1 MRATHNGNAASKEPG
16 LPSNRIWWLLVIF
29 LGLALVWAGRLVY
42 LQIIKAPEYSE
53 AAAASRTLSIDIPAR
68 RGTIYDRN
76 GNVLATS
83 VEATTVYVNPKEI
96 TDVSGTASALAET
109 LGGDAEDY
117 TDYLTQDTTFVY
129 VKRQADVE
137 DADALRAKGL
147 TGVYFLD
154 DTKRVYPYGETA
166 GQIVGLVDVDGN
178 GLTGLE
184 LYYDD
189 ILSGTPGERV
199 FQTGGVDKN
208 GDSIPIPDGTEV
220 DEPAVDGQDIV
231 ISIDIDMQ
239 KDLEDR
245 LEQGVDEIGG
255 TDGSAVLMDASSGEI
270 LAMAST
276 PFLNPSDTSK
286 IEEGADSIKAVTHAF
301 EPGSIFKTVS
311 AMALLESTDITPDVK
326 IDCPAYLEAEDGY
339 TVSDSHKR
347 ADAVFTF
354 REIINQSSNVGISLA
369 VRDYLGFGPL
379 YDKILTYGLNE
390 TTGVDYPGEA
400 GGYLAPDVESW
411 STIAKYNLTFGQGV
425 SVTPLQ
431 MVRFYGA
438 IANNGVACTPHL
450 LISKPQTGETPT
462 YETKQIIENTD
473 AIPTMISMLETV
485 VTDGTGIGAAIDGY
499 TVAGKTGTAEYADEE
514 NGGYVSGSWNLDFT
528 GFLPDASLPLVCFV
542 GVNEVPYERNTTEVF
557 HDIMADAIDRYGI
570 VQD

>member
-1 MRATHNGNAASKEPG
+1 MRATHNGNAASKGPG

-96 TDVSGTASALAET
+96 IDVSGTASALAET

-245 LEQGVDEIGG
+245 LE
-255 TDGSAVLMDASSGEI
+255 
-270 LAMAST
+270 
-276 PFLNPSDTSK
+276 
-286 IEEGADSIKAVTHAF
+286 
-301 EPGSIFKTVS
+301 
-311 AMALLESTDITPDVK
+311 
-326 IDCPAYLEAEDGY
+326 
-339 TVSDSHKR
+339 
-347 ADAVFTF
+347 
-354 REIINQSSNVGISLA
+354 
-369 VRDYLGFGPL
+369 
-379 YDKILTYGLNE
+379 
-390 TTGVDYPGEA
+390 
-400 GGYLAPDVESW
+400 
-411 STIAKYNLTFGQGV
+411 
-425 SVTPLQ
+425 
-431 MVRFYGA
+431 
-438 IANNGVACTPHL
+438 
-450 LISKPQTGETPT
+450 
-462 YETKQIIENTD
+462 
-473 AIPTMISMLETV
+473 
-485 VTDGTGIGAAIDGY
+485 
-499 TVAGKTGTAEYADEE
+499 
-514 NGGYVSGSWNLDFT
+514 
-528 GFLPDASLPLVCFV
+528 
-542 GVNEVPYERNTTEVF
+542 
-557 HDIMADAIDRYGI
+557 
-570 VQD
+570 

>member
-1 MRATHNGNAASKEPG
+1 MAAF
-16 LPSNRIWWLLVIF
+16 LVI
-29 LGLALVWAGRLVY
+29 ALVWVGRLVY
-42 LQIIKAPEYSE
+42 LQVYKAAEYSE
-53 AAAASRTLSIDIPAR
+53 AAAASRTLSIDLPAR

-83 VEATTVYVNPKEI
+83 VEATTIYANPKEI
-96 TDVSGTASALAET
+96 SDVSGTAAALAEV
-109 LGGDAEDY
+109 LGGGADDY
-117 TDYLTQDTTFVY
+117 TGYLTQDTTFVY
-129 VKRQADVE
+129 VKRQADT
-137 DADALRAKGL
+137 DKADALRDRKLDGI
-147 TGVYFLD
+147 YFLE
-154 DTKRVYPYGETA
+154 DTKRVYPYGQTA

-189 ILSGTPGERV
+189 ILSGTSGKRVYQIGGE
-199 FQTGGVDKN
+199 GV
-208 GDSIPIPDGTEV
+208 PIPDGTVV

-231 ISIDIDMQ
+231 ISIDVDMQ
-239 KDLEDR
+239 ADLEDR
-245 LEQGVDEIGG
+245 LAQGVKEIEGSDG
-255 TDGSAVLMDASSGEI
+255 TAVLMDASSGEI

-286 IEEGADSIKAVTHAF
+286 IEAGADSIKAVTHAF

-311 AMALLESTDITPDVK
+311 AMALLEAGSITPDTK

-347 ADAVFTF
+347 PDAVFTF
-354 REIINQSSNVGISLA
+354 REILNQSSNVGISLA
-369 VRDYLGFGPL
+369 VKGYLGFGPL
-379 YDKILTYGLNE
+379 YEKVLSYGLNE
-390 TTGVDYPGEA
+390 VTGIDYPGEA
-400 GGYLAPDVESW
+400 GGYLAPDIDTW
-411 STIAKYNLTFGQGV
+411 SLIAKYNMTFGQGV

-462 YETKQIIENTD
+462 YETEQIIENTE

-485 VTDGTGIGAAIDGY
+485 VTDGTGTGAAIDGY

-514 NGGYVSGSWNLDFT
+514 NGGYVEGSWNLDFT

-542 GVNEVPYERNTTEVF
+542 GVDEVPYERNTTEVF
-557 HDIMADAIDRYGI
+557 HDIMASAIDRYGI